1 MTSPWGHSADLARF
15 YTVTEPQRHPRG
27 YTVYKVTARV
37 SAWIGTPGRG
47 TGSGLPLGAAGGSE
61 DSRGW
66 RLRLE
71 TLGSRQELQAETG
84 PQDGD
89 ARNPRQ
95 ETGTPGIRDSR
106 MEMMVTPG
114 RRMDSKMEI
123 PGFEMLRAF
132 GRSQDSRME
141 MMGTPG
147 RRMDSR

>member
-47 TGSGLPLGAAGGSE
+47 TGSGLPPGAAGGSE

-89 ARNPRQ
+89 ARNPQ
-95 ETGTPGIRDSR
+95 TGDRDSR
-106 MEMMVTPG
+106 HKRLKDGDDGDPRQENG
-114 RRMDSKMEI
+114 LEDGDSRI
-123 PGFEMLRAF
+123 EMLRAL